1 MMGRWCIVLALL
13 PLALRAQPALE
24 LTATA
29 GLWQA
34 PMLLAAS
41 SDVRFTQPALRP
53 LPGAFGPN
61 LSVGAAFRLPQP
73 MWQAWGQVSTAA
85 WALGG
90 APTENA
96 VWQWSVLMG
105 LKRHWT
111 LGRDTLRNRLFAS
124 FGLMYSQSGIVINQY
139 RVTETQGNTLRAQAL
154 GPWIGAGYRRNLGG
168 GNWALE
174 ATLWAAPAAL
184 GSALSPYTGL
194 LEPKAY
200 STWFGGRAWGFHL
213 TLCKKLR

>member
-1 MMGRWCIVLALL
+1 MKKHLWVLVALL

-24 LTATA
+24 LRASA

-61 LSVGAAFRLPQP
+61 LSVGAAFRLPQQA
-73 MWQAWGQVSTAA
+73 WQAWGQVSTSA

-96 VWQWSVLMG
+96 VWQWALLLG

-111 LGRDTLRNRLFAS
+111 IGNDTLRNHLFGS
-124 FGLMYSQSGIVINQY
+124 FALMATQSGMVLNGY
-139 RVTETQGNTLRAQAL
+139 GVTQTEGNALRAWAV
-154 GPWIGAGYRRNLGG
+154 GPWMSGGYRRTLGKG
-168 GNWALE
+168 QWALE
-174 ATLWAAPAAL
+174 AALWAAPAAL

-194 LEPKAY
+194 LAPEAY
-200 STWFGGRAWGFHL
+200 STWFGGRAWGWQL